1 MRIPFPRGFAP
12 AIGAALLAG
21 CGPLVDLAPEP
32 ADGPRAL
39 HGPSG
44 AIYIDDGGHG
54 GLPVL
59 FLHSFGGDSSHW
71 ANQLDH
77 LRHHRRALAIDL
89 RGHGKSARPKDNDYS
104 VGAFVRDVDTVVKEL
119 KLQRFVLVGHSL
131 GAAVANAYAA
141 ANPSKVAG
149 VVLVGAPGKTQAEQ
163 ASQVMS
169 ALESDYEATMKE
181 YMGRLTADALPHVKT
196 LLDRQLGKVERA
208 DSMAI
213 IKALF
218 ADDPLP
224 AFDRYRGPRLLMY
237 ADNPD
242 SPGGL
247 QGQRPQAKQKAF
259 EGTSHWPH
267 LDKPKE
273 FNAALDGFLA
283 GLE

>member
-1 MRIPFPRGFAP
+1 MGISFSRALGG
-12 AIGAALLAG
+12 AIAAAVLAG
-21 CGPLVDLAPEP
+21 CGPLIDLAPEP

-44 AIYIDDGGHG
+44 AIFIDDGGHG

-89 RGHGKSARPKDNDYS
+89 RGHGKSAKPKDNDYS
-104 VGAFVRDVDTVVKEL
+104 VAAFARDVDTVAKEL

-149 VVLVGAPGKTQAEQ
+149 LVLVGAPGKTPPEQ
-163 ASQVMS
+163 S
-169 ALESDYEATMKE
+169 AKVVEALGSDYDGTMKQYIE
-181 YMGRLTADALPHVKT
+181 RLLADAQPHVKT
-196 LLDRQLGKVERA
+196 ELQGQMAKMDRA
-208 DSMAI
+208 DSVAM

-224 AFDRYRGPRLLMY
+224 AFDRYRGPRLLIH
-237 ADNPD
+237 ADKPD
-242 SPGGL
+242 AQGGL
-247 QGQRPQAKQKAF
+247 HTQRTQAKQKAF

-267 LDKPKE
+267 LDRPKE
-273 FNAALDGFLA
+273 FNAALDEFLA